1 MKKTLSVIVAAGTL
15 AASQLFGSCGD
26 LVRAY
31 PAFLKGCSGNS
42 LIWRDGTRMRYD
54 DGRRKSFEQALNHP
68 DLEDM
73 FRYHYPRGASGYNK
87 PPAKNFDPGRIR
99 YEPLFKKMYGSSGAQ
114 VRRHLT
120 TVNWFGQKVRVTT
133 VNGVASRL
141 RAVARDLA
149 GKPHLRKYLAP
160 IGGTFKWRHIAGTNR
175 LSVHSFGAAIDI
187 NVKYSAYWR
196 WNKGPYRYRNRIPL
210 EIVKAFER
218 HGFIWGGK
226 WYHYDT
232 MHFEYRPEL
241 LGMRSS
247 GRASAQMAAPAE
259 RRHTPAPAAS
269 PKPARVKKASST
281 RNTGNRRSYTVKPG
295 DTLYGIA
302 RRHGTTVEKIKQA
315 NKLRDNSIQPDQM
328 LIIPR

>member
-1 MKKTLSVIVAAGTL
+1 MKKLLIGATFLGIAAS
-15 AASQLFGSCGD
+15 SQLFGSCND

-31 PAFLKGCSGNS
+31 PAFLKGCSGNT

-54 DGRRKSFEQALNHP
+54 DGKRKSFDQALNHP
-68 DLEDM
+68 DPEDM
-73 FRYHYPRGASGYNK
+73 FRYRYPRGAAGYNRT
-87 PPAKNFDPGRIR
+87 PAKNFDPGRIR
-99 YEPLFKKMYGSSGAQ
+99 YEPLFKKMYGASASQ

-120 TVNWFGQKVRVTT
+120 TVDWFGRKVRVTR
-133 VNGVASRL
+133 VNGVADRL

-149 GKPHLRKYLAP
+149 GDPGLRKYLTP

-187 NVKYSAYWR
+187 NVKHSAYWR
-196 WNKGPYRYRNRIPL
+196 WNKGPYRYRNEIPL
-210 EIVKAFER
+210 KIVKAFER

-247 GRASAQMAAPAE
+247 GRPDAPMAARPGTTRVRKAPVPRPAE
-259 RRHTPAPAAS
+259 
-269 PKPARVKKASST
+269 
-281 RNTGNRRSYTVKPG
+281 NRRTYTVKPG

-302 RRHGTTVEKIKQA
+302 RRHGTSVDAIKRA
-315 NKLRDNSIQPDQM
+315 NGLEDNNIRPGET
-328 LIIPR
+328 LILPR